1 MRENTKAIRRRQ
13 ALASAAVSALLQAAS
28 AALLLLIRWLWL
40 PGDGFLSW
48 LLVGLAAADL
58 ILLIPLGFSL
68 RERLREIQGGEE
80 DEARQY

>member
-13 ALASAAVSALLQAAS
+13 ALVSAAVSALLQTAS
-28 AALLLLIRWLWL
+28 AAVLLWIRRLWL
-40 PGDGFLSW
+40 PGGGFLSW
-48 LLVGLAAADL
+48 LLAGLAAANL
-58 ILLIPLGFSL
+58 IFLIPLGVSL